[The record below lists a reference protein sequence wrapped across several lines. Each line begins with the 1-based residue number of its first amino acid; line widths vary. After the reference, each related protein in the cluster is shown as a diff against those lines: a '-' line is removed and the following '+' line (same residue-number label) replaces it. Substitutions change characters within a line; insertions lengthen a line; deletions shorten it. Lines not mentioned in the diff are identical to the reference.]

1 MPSRSPSSSR
11 SATIPRRRC
20 AATRRIG
27 CRRPPRSCAR
37 TAPEARRAS
46 STQWS
51 AWRPTASRTSMPS
64 CPTPSAPRSSRATP
78 RRPGSRRAADCG
90 KRFPGRPSPS
100 SNGARERM
108 STDDTEPKVTPAVAR
123 RVAGAAAIGNFMEWF
138 DFAVYGFFAVTI
150 GKVFFPSDSDTA
162 SLLSSLAVYGVAFL
176 VRPIG
181 GLVLGAFADRHGRRA
196 ALSLT
201 VVLMGVSTTLVAA
214 LPTYASVGFLAPVLL
229 ILLRCAQGFS
239 AGGEWTGTS
248 AFLVE
253 YAPPN
258 RRALWGSVVSMTAA
272 LGTLGGA
279 VIALALSTWLTEA
292 QLQSWGWRIP
302 FLLAAPLGAIGLY
315 VRLRLEDTPVFRELQ
330 AENAVSSR
338 PLQESGR
345 RNLRAI
351 GLVMASASISGLG
364 YYYLGSY
371 VITYLTETVGVERST
386 ALLTV
391 VGGIACYALLCPVAG
406 LLSDRIG
413 RRPSVV
419 TGCFGLVIVSLPML
433 PLVATGAPGAATL
446 GIAAFGIFQAMVNVN
461 GVVILVELF
470 PAATRVSSS
479 AIGYNLGL
487 ALIAG
492 PGPLIAAALASATDG
507 GFPPGLYV
515 VAVAL
520 VAGIVLILGLP
531 ETRGRPLHAE
541 KPRFRRDG
549 TPVPAR
555 ATTPATETATTPQ
568 D

>member
-1 MPSRSPSSSR
+1 
-11 SATIPRRRC
+11 
-20 AATRRIG
+20 
-27 CRRPPRSCAR
+27 
-37 TAPEARRAS
+37 
-46 STQWS
+46 
-51 AWRPTASRTSMPS
+51 
-64 CPTPSAPRSSRATP
+64 
-78 RRPGSRRAADCG
+78 
-90 KRFPGRPSPS
+90 
-100 SNGARERM
+100 M
-108 STDDTEPKVTPAVAR
+108 STDDEQSKVTPAVAR

-150 GKVFFPSDSDTA
+150 GKVFFPSDNETA

-176 VRPIG
+176 VRPVG

-201 VVLMGVSTTLVAA
+201 VVLMGISTTLVAA

-253 YAPPN
+253 YAPKN

-279 VIALALSTWLTEA
+279 AVALALSTWLTEA
-292 QLQSWGWRIP
+292 QLLSWGWRIP

-315 VRLRLEDTPVFRELQ
+315 VRLRLEDTPVFRELV
-330 AENAVSSR
+330 AEDAVSKR

-386 ALLTV
+386 ALATV
-391 VGGIACYALLCPVAG
+391 LGGIACYALLCPCAG

-413 RRPSVV
+413 RRPSVIS
-419 TGCFGLVIVSLPML
+419 GCIGLAIVSLPMML
-433 PLVATGAPGAATL
+433 LLATGAPAWAIL
-446 GIAAFGIFQAMVNVN
+446 GMAAFGVFQAMVNVN

-487 ALIAG
+487 AIIAG

-507 GFPPGLYV
+507 GVTPGLYV

-520 VAGIVLILGLP
+520 VAGLVLILGLP
-531 ETRGRPLHAE
+531 ETRGRPLHAQ

-549 TPVPAR
+549 S
-555 ATTPATETATTPQ
+555 PATTATTVTQPATTR
-568 D
+568 

>member
-1 MPSRSPSSSR
+1 MSMRDEQ
-11 SATIPRRRC
+11 
-20 AATRRIG
+20 
-27 CRRPPRSCAR
+27 
-37 TAPEARRAS
+37 AP
-46 STQWS
+46 
-51 AWRPTASRTSMPS
+51 
-64 CPTPSAPRSSRATP
+64 
-78 RRPGSRRAADCG
+78 
-90 KRFPGRPSPS
+90 
-100 SNGARERM
+100 
-108 STDDTEPKVTPAVAR
+108 VTPAVAR
-123 RVAGAAAIGNFMEWF
+123 RVAGAAAVGNFMEWF

-176 VRPIG
+176 VRPVG

-201 VVLMGVSTTLVAA
+201 VVLMGLSTTLVAL

-253 YAPPN
+253 YAPN
-258 RRALWGSVVSMTAA
+258 GRRALWGSAVSMTAA

-279 VIALALSTWLTEA
+279 AVALALSTWLSES
-292 QLQSWGWRIP
+292 QLASWGWRIP

-330 AENAVSSR
+330 AANAVSKR

-371 VITYLTETVGVERST
+371 VITYLTETVGVERSA
-386 ALLTV
+386 ALGTV
-391 VGGIACYALLCPVAG
+391 LAGIACYALLCPVAG

-413 RRPSVV
+413 RRPSVI
-419 TGCFGLVIVSLPML
+419 TGCLGLAIVSLPMML
-433 PLVATGAPGAATL
+433 LLATGAPAPAIL
-446 GIAAFGIFQAMVNVN
+446 GMAAFGVFQAMVNVN

-487 ALIAG
+487 AIIAG

-507 GFPPGLYV
+507 GVTPGLYV

-531 ETRGRPLHAE
+531 ETRGRALHAE
-541 KPRFRRDG
+541 QPRFRRDEAAAAAAA
-549 TPVPAR
+549 PVRAPAPTR
-555 ATTPATETATTPQ
+555 
-568 D
+568 